1 MTARPLARER
11 RHTQRFLEHAHTFSP
26 VHLDTE
32 VDMSAVRDH
41 RANAKTRGD
50 RYSWVTY
57 LLHAAAR
64 VLAAHPEANAAITG
78 RRWPKVAS
86 YPTVNVKLT
95 LDKRLN
101 GHRLVFS
108 AVLPDC
114 DTASLDDIQRDVDR
128 LKDGDAATMPELRGA
143 RMLQKLPWPLGQLV
157 FRLGA
162 RSLARRPA
170 IMGTL
175 AVTSLGHSAVDGF
188 HSVGGT
194 TITLGAGRVLDRPVV
209 RDGAIVVA
217 PVMRL
222 NLTFDHRVIDGAEA
236 AEILTELCS
245 ALEKFDA
252 S

>member
-1 MTARPLARER
+1 MTSRPLAPER
-11 RHTQRFLEHAHTFSP
+11 RHTQRFLEYAHTFSP

-41 RANAKTRGD
+41 RAEAKADGI

-57 LLHAAAR
+57 LLHAASR

-78 RRWPKVAS
+78 RRWPKVAN
-86 YPTVNVKLT
+86 YPSVNVKLT
-95 LDKRLN
+95 LDKRLG

-108 AVLPDC
+108 SVLPDC
-114 DTASLDDIQRDVDR
+114 DTASLDDIQRDIDR
-128 LKDGDAATMPELRGA
+128 LRDGDPATMPELKGA
-143 RMLQKLPWPLGQLV
+143 RMLQKLPWPLGRLV

-194 TITLGAGRVLDRPVV
+194 TITLGAGRVADRPVV
-209 RDGAIVVA
+209 RDGAVVVA

-236 AEILTELCS
+236 AEILTELAA